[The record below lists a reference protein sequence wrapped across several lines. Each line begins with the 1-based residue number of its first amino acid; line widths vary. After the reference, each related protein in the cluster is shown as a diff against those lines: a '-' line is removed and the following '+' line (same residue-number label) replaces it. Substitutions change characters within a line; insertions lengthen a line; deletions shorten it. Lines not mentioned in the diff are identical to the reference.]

1 MDTLFAI
8 AVALGVLKGNA
19 APPPA
24 PKPVTTERRE
34 AKSSKPRSSEPSL
47 GY

>member
-8 AVALGVLKGNA
+8 AVALGVLKGKA
-19 APPPA
+19 APPPE
-24 PKPVTTERRE
+24 PKPVTIERRE
-34 AKSSKPRSSEPSL
+34 AKSSKPRQNEPSL